1 MREKESYLELQP
13 STIGPG
19 VLNGARLPILIAHF
33 ANSLPLKAGTNG
45 QSKESVSC

>member
-1 MREKESYLELQP
+1 MRKKESYLEFEP
-13 STIGPG
+13 SVIHLG